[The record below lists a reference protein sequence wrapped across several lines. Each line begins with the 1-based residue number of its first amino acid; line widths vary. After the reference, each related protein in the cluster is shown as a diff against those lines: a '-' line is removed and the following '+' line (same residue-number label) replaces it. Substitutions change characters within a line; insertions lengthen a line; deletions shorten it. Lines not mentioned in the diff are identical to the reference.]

1 MGTLA
6 PSELARLWT
15 QEQLPTERAVG
26 QMLQLLVA
34 MQTTLEG
41 QSRTISELRAQ
52 IAELASRSMSNAA
65 AQTAQKQGKT
75 KG

>member
-1 MGTLA
+1 MATLA

-26 QMLQLLVA
+26 QVLQLLVA
-34 MQTTLEG
+34 MQTTLDG
-41 QSRTISELRAQ
+41 QSRTIIELRAQ
-52 IAELASRSMSNAA
+52 INDMASRSISNAA
-65 AQTAQKQGKT
+65 TPTAQKQGKA

>member
-34 MQTTLEG
+34 MQTTLDG
-41 QSRTISELRAQ
+41 QSRTIIELRAQ
-52 IAELASRSMSNAA
+52 VADLSSRSISNAA
-65 AQTAQKQGKT
+65 TPTTQKQGKT

>member
-26 QMLQLLVA
+26 QMLQLLVS
-34 MQTTLEG
+34 MQTTLDR
-41 QSRTISELRAQ
+41 QSHTIIELRAQ
-52 IAELASRSMSNAA
+52 IADLSSRSISNAA
-65 AQTAQKQGKT
+65 APTAQKQGKT